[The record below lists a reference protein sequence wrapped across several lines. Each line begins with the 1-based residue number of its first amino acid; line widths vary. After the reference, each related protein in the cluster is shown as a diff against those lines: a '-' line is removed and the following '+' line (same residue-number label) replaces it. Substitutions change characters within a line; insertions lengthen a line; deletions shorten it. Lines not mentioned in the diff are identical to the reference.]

1 MAHST
6 AVDTAR
12 LPMVEVEGN
21 VPDET
26 RSMFDKFITQRG
38 RVPNLFRIAALR
50 PPIAQTLAAHLDAV
64 MGPGEVSGLLK
75 ELIACRVSQITSTPY
90 CLASHG
96 KLAKKQGGTDAQLA
110 SLAEHDFSGF
120 EPGWSAAFQYASE
133 VAAPGGYVNDAT
145 FAALAEHWTAPQI
158 VEITAVATAFS
169 LFNRFADALNI
180 PITT

>member
-1 MAHST
+1 MDTT
-6 AVDTAR
+6 ATDAAR
-12 LPMVEVEGN
+12 LPMVDVGAP

-26 RSMFDKFITQRG
+26 RAMFDRFIQLRG
-38 RVPNLFRIAALR
+38 RVPHLFRVAALR

-75 ELIACRVSQITSTPY
+75 ELIACRVSQINQTPY
-90 CLASHG
+90 CLASHS
-96 KLAKKQGGTDAQLA
+96 KLARKAGGTDDQIA
-110 SLAEHDFSGF
+110 SLAEHDYSGF
-120 EPGWSAAFQYASE
+120 EPGWAAAFAYTSE
-133 VAAPGGYVNDAT
+133 VAAPGGYVSDST

>member
-1 MAHST
+1 MDST
-6 AVDTAR
+6 AVDGAR
-12 LPMVEVEGN
+12 LPMVDVEAN

-26 RSMFDKFITQRG
+26 RAMFDKFMSQRG
-38 RVPNLFRIAALR
+38 RVPNLFRVAALR
-50 PPIAQTLAAHLDAV
+50 PTIAQTLAAHLDAV

-75 ELIACRVSQITSTPY
+75 ELIACRVSEINRTPY
-90 CLASHG
+90 CLASHS
-96 KLAKKQGGTDAQLA
+96 KLARKQGGTEAQLTA
-110 SLAEHDFSGF
+110 IAVQDYTVF
-120 EPGWSAAFQYASE
+120 EPGWSAAFTYASE

-145 FAALAEHWTAPQI
+145 FAALTEHWTAPQI

>member
-1 MAHST
+1 MNST
-6 AVDTAR
+6 AVDAAR
-12 LPMVEVEGN
+12 LPMVDVEAN

-26 RSMFDKFITQRG
+26 RAMFDKFIAQRG

-50 PPIAQTLAAHLDAV
+50 PAIAQTLAAHLAAV
-64 MGPGEVSGLLK
+64 MGPGEVSTQLK
-75 ELIACRVSQITSTPY
+75 ELLACRVSQINHTPY
-90 CLASHG
+90 CLASHS
-96 KLAKKQGGTDAQLA
+96 KLARKAGATDDQISALAGTDY
-110 SLAEHDFSGF
+110 STF
-120 EPGWSAAFQYASE
+120 EPGWSAAFAYASE
-133 VAAPGGYVNDAT
+133 VAAPGGYVADAT

>member
-1 MAHST
+1 MDTT
-6 AVDTAR
+6 ATEPAR
-12 LPMVEVEGN
+12 LPLVEVDGN

-26 RSMFDKFITQRG
+26 RVMFDRFIQQRG
-38 RVPNLFRIAALR
+38 RVPNLFRVAALR
-50 PPIAQTLAAHLDAV
+50 PRIAETLAAHLDAV

-75 ELIACRVSQITSTPY
+75 ELLACRVSQINQTPY
-90 CLASHG
+90 CLASHS
-96 KLAKKQGGTDAQLA
+96 KLARKQGGTDAQLA
-110 SLAEHDFSGF
+110 SLAGHDYSGF
-120 EPGWSAAFQYASE
+120 EPGWQAAFTYASE
-133 VAAPGGYVNDAT
+133 VAAPGGYVSDAT

>member
-1 MAHST
+1 MDST
-6 AVDTAR
+6 AVDAAR
-12 LPMVEVEGN
+12 LPMVDVEAN

-26 RSMFDKFITQRG
+26 RAMFDKFLGQRG

-50 PPIAQTLAAHLDAV
+50 PTIAQTLAAHLDAV

-75 ELIACRVSQITSTPY
+75 ELIACRVSQINHTPY
-90 CLASHG
+90 CLASHS
-96 KLAKKQGGTDAQLA
+96 KLARKQGGTDAQLA
-110 SLAEHDFSGF
+110 ALAEHNFSGF
-120 EPGWSAAFQYASE
+120 EPGWSAAFAYASE
-133 VAAPGGYVNDAT
+133 VAAPGGYVADAT

-169 LFNRFADALNI
+169 LFNRFAYALNI